1 MMFLGVFMTILGAAE
16 LLIRHHYKRT
26 AHVVTEEDALELTK
40 NMIVCLGGMHDG
52 VHRQKTYSQAW
63 WRQESNKGKDYECY
77 FSILLLLFSTN
88 DDLIEH
94 EYVRNTF
101 ADIVRSLYSV
111 YRVVKVKKY
120 FRMSEVMEIH
130 TKVKSIHQ
138 NMADLFQL
146 NVNLAE
152 DTRSF
157 DAFSRVDRNELTKRQ
172 LEKKEAAQEE
182 KAKKTAPVPPKKMS
196 TSSAAGDAPTHP
208 KTKRVVEPTS
218 ATKWGHET
226 LPGEDTATGK
236 WHCLYLIVKSLLTEF
251 SKARKH

>member
-1 MMFLGVFMTILGAAE
+1 M
-16 LLIRHHYKRT
+16 
-26 AHVVTEEDALELTK
+26 
-40 NMIVCLGGMHDG
+40 
-52 VHRQKTYSQAW
+52 
-63 WRQESNKGKDYECY
+63 
-77 FSILLLLFSTN
+77 LLFSTN

-172 LEKKEAAQEE
+172 LEKKEAAEE
-182 KAKKTAPVPPKKMS
+182 AIAKKTARVPTKKMS
-196 TSSAAGDAPTHP
+196 TSSAAGDTPTHP
-208 KTKRVVEPTS
+208 KTKRVVEPTR
-218 ATKWGHET
+218 ATEWGHET
-226 LPGEDTATGK
+226 LPGEGTATGK
-236 WHCLYLIVKSLLTEF
+236 WHCLYLIVKS
-251 SKARKH
+251 